1 MSWTDR
7 QRLMLQAMGLRV
19 WAARPTVE
27 EEASTADSAAKP
39 SAPATAQATGQTRAA
54 AAVNLQARP
63 GPPTAAS
70 QPRPPP
76 AASAP
81 LTGLAA
87 PDAAPLYKP
96 SDASTAGAL
105 DWPEL
110 RATVA
115 ACTACSLCQTRR
127 QTVFGSG
134 STQAHWMVVGEAPG
148 HQEDLRG
155 EPFVG
160 PSGQLLDRMLAALQ
174 LSRDDDP
181 ALPAAKRVYIANAL
195 KCHPPRDR
203 NPSAD
208 ELSKCLPYLRRQV
221 ELLQPRLILALGGSA
236 AKALLGSE
244 EPVGQLRGRVH
255 AFQGVP
261 LIVSYHPA
269 YLLRQPLEKAKAWQ
283 DLCLA
288 QATMQKSAALR
299 PSSRP

>member
-1 MSWTDR
+1 MSWTER
-7 QRLMLQAMGLRV
+7 QRMMLQAMGLRV
-19 WAARPTVE
+19 WAAVPAAEDLQSRP
-27 EEASTADSAAKP
+27 S
-39 SAPATAQATGQTRAA
+39 R
-54 AAVNLQARP
+54 
-63 GPPTAAS
+63 PTAAS
-70 QPRPPP
+70 QPRPRPP
-76 AASAP
+76 ASAP
-81 LTGLAA
+81 SPGLVP
-87 PDAAPLYKP
+87 PDATRLFK
-96 SDASTAGAL
+96 SGDDSTVAGL

-110 RATVA
+110 RATIA
-115 ACTACSLCQTRR
+115 ACSACSLCQTRR

-174 LSRDDDP
+174 LSREDDP
-181 ALPAAKRVYIANAL
+181 ALPAARRVYIANAL

-208 ELSKCLPYLRRQV
+208 ELSKCLPFLRRQV
-221 ELLQPRLILALGGSA
+221 ELLQPRLILALGGAA

-288 QATMQKSAALR
+288 QVTMQKSAALLDN
-299 PSSRP
+299 